1 MKGGSGKTTLATC
14 LGVYWG
20 KQGKRVGYIDADPSQ
35 TAWRLSQLGH
45 GFHQVG
51 FETARQDTLET
62 KIKAYRDKGKDRL
75 LIDTPG
81 FESPLIEAAIKN
93 SDCILIPIRPSP
105 IDFQVAIDTYNLIN
119 ELVKAH
125 PRKLVRFVLTQANMK
140 SLIARQIKQDIQVR
154 NFMICNQHFSARVAY
169 AEAILSGSTP
179 SYLQPRGIAA
189 EEIYCLAT
197 EIDGLL
203 KMIFK

>member
-1 MKGGSGKTTLATC
+1 MNNDLN
-14 LGVYWG
+14 
-20 KQGKRVGYIDADPSQ
+20 
-35 TAWRLSQLGH
+35 
-45 GFHQVG
+45 
-51 FETARQDTLET
+51 
-62 KIKAYRDKGKDRL
+62 KIKDENKSNIPL
-75 LIDTPG
+75 LLKV
-81 FESPLIEAAIKN
+81 SPDVKENDIPEIIEAAIKN

-125 PRKLVRFVLTQANMK
+125 SRKLVRFVLTQANMK

-203 KMIFK
+203 NDF